1 MSGPNG
7 KPIRILIAEDHAI
20 VRQSVKIM
28 LEMEPEFIVVG
39 EAEDGEQALKLAEKV
54 DPDLVLMDIR
64 MEGMDGVEA
73 TRKLRERLP
82 SIGVLILTGF
92 GDDAILL
99 QAVEAGAHGFLLKD
113 ASADELKKAIL
124 RVVSG
129 ESHMTP
135 SLLRKLLD
143 ELAVREVSHQPA
155 HADLTPR
162 EREVL
167 EALARGMS
175 NEEIAGELV
184 ISEKTVKTH
193 LGSIFGK
200 LQVVGRAQ
208 AMLYAIREGL
218 VEV

>member
-7 KPIRILIAEDHAI
+7 QPVRILIAEDHAV
-20 VRQSVKIM
+20 VRQSVRVM

-39 EAEDGEQALKLAEKV
+39 EAEDGEQALELAAKV

-73 TRKLRERLP
+73 TRILRERSP

-92 GDDAILL
+92 GEDAILL
-99 QAVEAGAHGFLLKD
+99 QAVEAGAQGFLLKD
-113 ASADELKKAIL
+113 ATAEELKKAIL

-143 ELAVREVSHQPA
+143 ELATREDMPHPA
-155 HADLTPR
+155 HSELTPR

-167 EALARGMS
+167 EALARGLS

-193 LGSIFGK
+193 LGNIFGK
-200 LQVVGRAQ
+200 LHVVGRAQ

>member
-7 KPIRILIAEDHAI
+7 QPIRILIAEDHAV
-20 VRQSVKIM
+20 VRQSVKVM

-39 EAEDGEQALKLAEKV
+39 EAEDGQQALDLVEQV

-64 MEGMDGVEA
+64 MAGMDGVEA
-73 TRKLRERLP
+73 TRILHQRSP
-82 SIGVLILTGF
+82 SVGILILTGF
-92 GDDAILL
+92 GEDAILL

-113 ASADELKKAIL
+113 ASAEELKKAIL

-143 ELAVREVSHQPA
+143 ELATQDVSHQPA
-155 HADLTPR
+155 HTGLTPR

-167 EALARGMS
+167 EALAHGMS
-175 NEEIAGELV
+175 NEEIATELV

-200 LQVVGRAQ
+200 LQVDGRAQ

>member
-1 MSGPNG
+1 MTD
-7 KPIRILIAEDHAI
+7 KPYRIVIADDHLVVREAIR
-20 VRQSVKIM
+20 VM
-28 LEMEPEFIVVG
+28 LEMEPEFEVVG
-39 EAEDGEQALKLAEKV
+39 EASDGVRALELAAQLE
-54 DPDLVLMDIR
+54 PDLVLMDIR

-73 TRKLRERLP
+73 TRLLRQQFP
-82 SIGVLILTGF
+82 NMGVLILTGF
-92 GDDAILL
+92 GDDEVLL
-99 QAVEAGAHGFLLKD
+99 NAVEAGAQGFLLKD
-113 ASADELKKAIL
+113 ASADEVKSAIL
-124 RVVSG
+124 RVVQG

-143 ELAVREVSHQPA
+143 ELAQRDQRPEPA
-155 HADLTPR
+155 HSELTPR

-167 EALARGMS
+167 LALSRGLS
-175 NEEIAGELV
+175 NEEIAKELV

-218 VEV
+218 VELH

>member
-1 MSGPNG
+1 
-7 KPIRILIAEDHAI
+7 
-20 VRQSVKIM
+20 VRQSVKVM

-39 EAEDGEQALKLAEKV
+39 EAEDGQQALDLVEQV

-64 MEGMDGVEA
+64 MAGMDGVEA
-73 TRKLRERLP
+73 TRILRQRSP
-82 SIGVLILTGF
+82 SVGVLILTGF
-92 GDDAILL
+92 GEDAILL

-113 ASADELKKAIL
+113 ASAEELKKAIL
-124 RVVSG
+124 RVVAG

-143 ELAVREVSHQPA
+143 ELTTREDMPHPPHS
-155 HADLTPR
+155 DLTPR

-167 EALARGMS
+167 EALARGLS

-200 LQVVGRAQ
+200 LHVVGRAQ

>member
-7 KPIRILIAEDHAI
+7 QPIRILIAEDHAI

-39 EAEDGEQALKLAEKV
+39 EAEDGEQALELAGKV

-113 ASADELKKAIL
+113 ATAEELKKAIL
-124 RVVSG
+124 RVVAG

-143 ELAVREVSHQPA
+143 ELAIREVSH
-155 HADLTPR
+155 
-162 EREVL
+162 
-167 EALARGMS
+167 
-175 NEEIAGELV
+175 
-184 ISEKTVKTH
+184 
-193 LGSIFGK
+193 
-200 LQVVGRAQ
+200 
-208 AMLYAIREGL
+208 
-218 VEV
+218 

>member
-1 MSGPNG
+1 
-7 KPIRILIAEDHAI
+7 
-20 VRQSVKIM
+20 M
-28 LEMEPEFIVVG
+28 LEMEPEFTVVG
-39 EAEDGEQALKLAEKV
+39 EAEDGEQALQLAEEV

-73 TRKLRERLP
+73 TRKLREKSP

-113 ASADELKKAIL
+113 ASAEELKTAIL
-124 RVVSG
+124 RVVAG

-135 SLLRKLLD
+135 SLLRKLMD
-143 ELAVREVSHQPA
+143 ELVTREVSHKPA
-155 HADLTPR
+155 HTDLTPR

-167 EALARGMS
+167 EALASGMS
-175 NEEIAGELV
+175 NEEIATELV

-200 LQVVGRAQ
+200 LQVDGRAQ

>member
-7 KPIRILIAEDHAI
+7 QPIRILIAEDHAV
-20 VRQSVKIM
+20 VRQSVKVM

-39 EAEDGEQALKLAEKV
+39 EAEDGQQALDLAEQV

-73 TRKLRERLP
+73 TRILRQQSP
-82 SIGVLILTGF
+82 SIGILILTGF
-92 GDDAILL
+92 GEDAILL

-113 ASADELKKAIL
+113 ASADELKKAIM

-143 ELAVREVSHQPA
+143 ELATREDIPHLA
-155 HADLTPR
+155 HSDLTPR

-167 EALARGMS
+167 EALARGLS
-175 NEEIAGELV
+175 NEEIGSELV

-200 LQVVGRAQ
+200 LHVDGRAQ

>member
-7 KPIRILIAEDHAI
+7 QPIRILIAEDHAI

-39 EAEDGEQALKLAEKV
+39 EAEDGEQALELAGKV

-113 ASADELKKAIL
+113 ATAEELKKAIL
-124 RVVSG
+124 RVVAG

-143 ELAVREVSHQPA
+143 ELAVREVSHHPA

-175 NEEIAGELV
+175 NEEIATELV

-200 LQVVGRAQ
+200 LQVPGRAQ